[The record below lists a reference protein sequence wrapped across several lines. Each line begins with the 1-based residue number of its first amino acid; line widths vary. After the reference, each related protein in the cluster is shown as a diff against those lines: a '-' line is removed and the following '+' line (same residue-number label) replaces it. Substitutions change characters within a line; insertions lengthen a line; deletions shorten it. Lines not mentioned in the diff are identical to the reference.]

1 MGKTNFTIKK
11 NEDGSVN
18 FEFDDNELFDKEFIS
33 GIMKSYIDNA
43 KEVAIVRYNN
53 YKETQLANIN
63 ANKEMFIESQKTSKE
78 IDDNIRNFSAK
89 NYLF

>member
-33 GIMKSYIDNA
+33 GIMKNYIDNA

-78 IDDNIRNFSAK
+78 IDNNIRNFSAK
-89 NYLF
+89 GYLF